1 MLFTFATADN
11 HAVTWFA
18 TFHFSREPAMADGK
32 KVRDA
37 KTGEYVKSDQAKKR
51 PATTVSETD
60 KKKKK

>member
-1 MLFTFATADN
+1 
-11 HAVTWFA
+11 
-18 TFHFSREPAMADGK
+18 MADGK